1 MSEAIV
7 KWGVIGAGGFADK
20 RFMPHFAG
28 AQSADLHAVM
38 VRDQAR
44 ADDIADRHGATAAY
58 DSVEALLADEQI
70 QAVYICSPAQHHC
83 EHVIAAARAGKHIL
97 CEKPMARTVTECERM
112 VRVCEQAGVK
122 LMPAFMN
129 RFRPAHR
136 HIREMMRA
144 GELGEIIMVRTVQ
157 ASYHQRAEGS
167 WRQDPRLGGGGALY
181 DIGSH
186 ALDLLCYL
194 GGPVATVQAL
204 VTTRVQDYEVDDV
217 ATALLELQSGAHGL
231 MFSSFCVKGRVN
243 PLEVFGSEKTVLC
256 RRTIGPYERGEVIV
270 VGPDGDEETLEG
282 FEPTFGYAGEIE
294 HLSRCVIEDTEP
306 EVTGRDGLHNVAV
319 MRAMQESSK
328 TGRTV
333 RL

>member
-28 AQSADLHAVM
+28 AQYADLHAVM
-38 VRDQAR
+38 VRDQGR
-44 ADDIADRHGATAAY
+44 ADDIAQRHGATAAY

-112 VRVCEQAGVK
+112 VRVCKQAGVK

-136 HIREMMRA
+136 RIREMMRA

-157 ASYHQRAEGS
+157 ASYHQRVEGS

-194 GGPVATVQAL
+194 GGPVAAVSAL
-204 VTTRVQDYEVDDV
+204 VDTRVQDYEVDDV
-217 ATALLELQSGAHGL
+217 ATALLELKSGAHGL

-256 RRTIGPYERGEVIV
+256 RRTIGAIRAGRGDRGGPERRRGNAGGLRADLRIRRR
-270 VGPDGDEETLEG
+270 DRAS
-282 FEPTFGYAGEIE
+282 EPLHYRGYRAGS
-294 HLSRCVIEDTEP
+294 HRP
-306 EVTGRDGLHNVAV
+306 
-319 MRAMQESSK
+319 
-328 TGRTV
+328 
-333 RL
+333 